1 MCKSLDKTIKLWK
14 VSERD
19 KRPEGYNLK
28 DEEGRLKDMTTITS
42 LQVRAPARVTI
53 WLKVHCVSGCFVIIY
68 CHSFWYPSV
77 FSPAFSFNP
86 GI

>member
-1 MCKSLDKTIKLWK
+1 MCKSFIPAKDKTIKLWK

-42 LQVRAPARVTI
+42 LQVRALACTTVLWMMI
-53 WLKVHCVSGCFVIIY
+53 LCFRLPGHY
-68 CHSFWYPSV
+68 LLSFLLASI
-77 FSPAFSFNP
+77 FFFLL
-86 GI
+86 IFL